1 MFIIWPRIVAF
12 SFTTLSLLSLSFL
25 FSSSRVRDLAVSS
38 DNFALT
44 DLISV
49 SHILAVVRAVSSFIF
64 RVLFSSSF
72 AVAADN
78 NFSFSFFIAFE

>member
-12 SFTTLSLLSLSFL
+12 SLATLSLLSLSFL

-49 SHILAVVRAVSSFIF
+49 SHTLAVVRAVSSFIF

-72 AVAADN
+72 AAAVDN